1 MAQTCQTVRQKRHD
15 GARGRFPVRTVS
27 ADLESIGIEP
37 RPIAESIRPN
47 KSWAALE
54 HALGEHGQQSLQR
67 RGQKHKDHAHDGQAT
82 SAGAR
87 PDEFQALADVVVDG

>member
-1 MAQTCQTVRQKRHD
+1 MARTCQTLRLERHD
-15 GARGRFPVRTVS
+15 GVRGRFPVRTVN

-47 KSWAALE
+47 KSWAAFE

-67 RGQKHKDHAHDGQAT
+67 RGQEHKDHAHDGQAT

-87 PDEFQALADVVVDG
+87 PDEFQALTDVLVDG